1 MKKKKLLFVLLFI
14 VFTYATIALF
24 PRSANLETNPLV
36 ITPQSRPVLIAHGGG
51 NKEFPD
57 NTLEAF
63 YHAYSIDP
71 LVMLETD
78 VSLTK
83 DGVVILSHDTT
94 LDRKTTLQNAP
105 IIETN
110 YTDLVANQ
118 VNFAYHNQ
126 VVPNSNG
133 FNVSGELVPYKNYLG
148 QSVTPLDVQYPEGIT
163 PRHESLFLVTTLE
176 ELITAF
182 PNNYINVEIKQSGST
197 GLQALG
203 AVLELMTSLDLEYS
217 TFNRIVLASF
227 HKEIY
232 QELQRVQKNE
242 IPALLYSPESMGVA
256 KAFIL
261 HTLRLDVF
269 YTDKVAVL
277 QLPTS
282 QYGLNLSTKAFVS
295 TLHRH
300 NIAVHYWTIDDPD
313 EMRRLIEIGADG
325 IMTNIPSLLKQIY
338 DEYSFTE

>member
-1 MKKKKLLFVLLFI
+1 MKKKKFLFVLLFI

-24 PRSANLETNPLV
+24 LRSANLETNPLV
-36 ITPQSRPVLIAHGGG
+36 ISPQSRPVLIAHGGG

-71 LVMLETD
+71 TVMMETD

-110 YTDLVANQ
+110 YTDLVDNQ

-133 FNVSGELVPYKNYLG
+133 FNISGELIPYKNYLG
-148 QSVTPLDVQYPEGIT
+148 QFVTPLDVQYPEAIT

-197 GLQALG
+197 GLLALK

-269 YTDKVAVL
+269 YRDKVAVL